1 MLRLNGILTQASI
14 KKGITLKEQPTS
26 TQPKYL
32 ENAPVKPSFSSKLG
46 AVDVALLTMNSD
58 RMLRECINSIYQNIP
73 VNNLIVVDGFSTD
86 TTPTIID
93 EYQKKYGN
101 VIFVQEKGTRGSA
114 RQTAIQLV
122 KTEWFVFVDSDVILS
137 KNWFEQAQKLV
148 CDEVGAVWGIEI
160 WSVLRGWKVLGLFE
174 RVTLKIFKTRGGTH
188 DTLIRKST
196 VEDIKIPFS
205 LHTYEDGY
213 IKDWIERKGYKVLGV
228 YEPYCIHFRY
238 EEVWTVQK
246 HVEFMVSDL
255 KYAVHRPIL
264 LLSYAF
270 YTAIVGYQILA
281 SKRPN
286 GKPKKA
292 IEPQQKQKLLLK

>member
-1 MLRLNGILTQASI
+1 
-14 KKGITLKEQPTS
+14 LKEQQSS
-26 TQPKYL
+26 TQLKNT
-32 ENAPVKPSFSSKLG
+32 ENTKIKPSFSSKLG

-58 RMLRECINSIYQNIP
+58 RMLRECIDSVYQNIP

-86 TTPTIID
+86 TTSKIIE

-114 RQTAIQLV
+114 RQTAIQRV
-122 KTEWFVFVDSDVILS
+122 TTDWFVFVDSDVILS
-137 KNWFEQAQKLV
+137 KDWFAEAQNLV
-148 CDEVGAVWGIEI
+148 RDDVGAVWGIEI

-174 RVTLKIFKTRGGTH
+174 RVTLKIFETRGGTH
-188 DTLIRKST
+188 DTLIRKSA

-205 LHTYEDGY
+205 LHTYEDGF
-213 IKDWIERKGYKVLGV
+213 IKDWIEHKGYKVLGV
-228 YEPYCIHFRY
+228 YEPYCVHFRY

-246 HVEFMVSDL
+246 HIEFMVGDL

-264 LLSYAF
+264 LPSYAF
-270 YTAIVGYQILA
+270 YSAIVGYQILA

-286 GKPKKA
+286 GKPKK
-292 IEPQQKQKLLLK
+292 Q